1 MCRCNVMSDQDCW
14 KKAVQSV
21 LCDDNVRWAGP
32 AQEILHALSPQLAL
46 ETLTAAET
54 TVGAV

>member
-1 MCRCNVMSDQDCW
+1 MSDQDCANDCW